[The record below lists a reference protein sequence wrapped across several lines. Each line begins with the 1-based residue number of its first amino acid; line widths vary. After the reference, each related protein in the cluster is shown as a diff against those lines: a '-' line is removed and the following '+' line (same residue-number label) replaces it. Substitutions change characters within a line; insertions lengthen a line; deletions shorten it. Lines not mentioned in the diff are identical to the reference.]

1 MLKNIKI
8 INAKISGYQEIQQVS
23 INYQGIIEDIS
34 PMKIGDISIPNE
46 TILNLEEDNLS
57 LGGIDLQINGGLGL
71 AFPEIE
77 EEDLPVLQKICNFLW
92 QEGIDGFCPTIV
104 TTSVKKIQRAL
115 SVIDKFI
122 TQQIIKP
129 EETAKV
135 LGVHL
140 EGPFLNPQKKGAHP
154 AEYLLTPS
162 VEAVKLILGDYA
174 HHVKIMTLAPEL
186 DSTDEVIPYLRY
198 QGIIVSLGHSQA
210 TDKEAKKAFELGASM
225 VTHAYNA
232 MPPLHHRH
240 SGLLGEAI
248 INKNVY
254 CGLIADG
261 QHVCPTMIDIL
272 LKSSHYDRGV
282 FLVSDALSPI
292 GLGDGIYPWDERQIE
307 VRQGT
312 ASLTDGT
319 LSGTTL
325 PLFFGLENLVKWG
338 ICEVGTAISLGTESP
353 RKAINLPGISP
364 GQPAHVLR
372 WHWDEINHIL
382 NWERLNK
389 K

>member
-1 MLKNIKI
+1 MLKNIRI
-8 INAKISGYQEIQQVS
+8 INSKIPGYQESQQVS
-23 INYQGIIEDIS
+23 INSQGIIENIS
-34 PMKIGDISIPNE
+34 SMKTELKYIQNE
-46 TILNLEEDNLS
+46 KILDLKEDHLS

-71 AFPEIE
+71 SFPEIE
-77 EEDLPVLQKICNFLW
+77 EKDLPMLQKICDFLW
-92 QEGIDGFCPTIV
+92 KEGIDGFCPTIV
-104 TTSVKKIQRAL
+104 TTSVKNIQRSL

-122 TQQIIKP
+122 SRQVIKSQ
-129 EETAKV
+129 ETAKV

-154 AEYLLTPS
+154 EQYLLIPS
-162 VEAVKLILGDYA
+162 VETVKLILGDYA
-174 HHVKIMTLAPEL
+174 HRIKIMTLAPEL
-186 DSTDEVIPYLRY
+186 DLTDKVIPYLKC

-210 TDKEAKKAFELGASM
+210 TDKEAKKAFKLGASM

-232 MPPLHHRH
+232 MPPLHHRN

-261 QHVCPTMIDIL
+261 RHVCPTMMEIL
-272 LKSSHYDRGV
+272 LKSSHYEQGV

-307 VRQGT
+307 VKQGT

-325 PLFFGLENLVKWG
+325 PLFLGLGNLVKWG
-338 ICEVGTAISLGTESP
+338 ICGIETAISLGTESP
-353 RKAINLPGISP
+353 RKAINLPGISI
-364 GQPAHVLR
+364 GQPAHLLR
-372 WHWDEINHIL
+372 WHWDKISRIL

>member
-1 MLKNIKI
+1 MLKNIRI
-8 INAKISGYQEIQQVS
+8 INSKIPGYQESQQVS
-23 INYQGIIEDIS
+23 INSQGIIENIS
-34 PMKIGDISIPNE
+34 SMKTDLKSIQNE
-46 TILNLEEDNLS
+46 KILDLREDNLS

-71 AFPEIE
+71 SFPEIE
-77 EEDLPVLQKICNFLW
+77 EKDLPMLQKICDFLW
-92 QEGIDGFCPTIV
+92 KEGIDGFCPTIV
-104 TTSVKKIQRAL
+104 TTSIKNIQRSL

-122 TQQIIKP
+122 SLQVIKSK
-129 EETAKV
+129 ETAKV

-154 AEYLLTPS
+154 EQYLLIPS
-162 VEAVKLILGDYA
+162 VETVKLILGDYA
-174 HHVKIMTLAPEL
+174 HRVKIMTLAPEL
-186 DSTDEVIPYLRY
+186 DLTDKVIPYLRC

-210 TDKEAKKAFELGASM
+210 TDKEAKKAFKLGASM

-232 MPPLHHRH
+232 MPPLHHRN

-261 QHVCPTMIDIL
+261 RHVCPTMIEIL
-272 LKSSHYDRGV
+272 LKSSNYDQGV

-307 VRQGT
+307 VKQGT
-312 ASLTDGT
+312 ASLTNGT

-325 PLFFGLENLVKWG
+325 PLFSGLKNLVKWG
-338 ICEVGTAISLGTESP
+338 ICEVETAISLGTESP
-353 RKAINLPGISP
+353 RKAINLPGISI
-364 GQPAHVLR
+364 GQPAHLLR
-372 WHWDEINHIL
+372 WHWDKISRIL
-382 NWERLNK
+382 NWKRLNK

>member
-8 INAKISGYQEIQQVS
+8 INAKISGYQESQQVS
-23 INYQGIIEDIS
+23 INSQGIIEDIS
-34 PMKIGDISIPNE
+34 PMKIGFKSISNK

-77 EEDLPVLQKICNFLW
+77 EEDLPMLQKICDFLW

-122 TQQIIKP
+122 SQQITKP
-129 EETAKV
+129 TETAKV

-162 VEAVKLILGDYA
+162 VEAVKLILGDYT
-174 HHVKIMTLAPEL
+174 HLVKIMTLAPEL
-186 DSTDEVIPYLRY
+186 DSTDEVIPYLRC
-198 QGIIVSLGHSQA
+198 QGIVVSLGHSQA
-210 TDKEAKKAFELGASM
+210 TEKEAKKAFELGASM

-261 QHVCPTMIDIL
+261 QHVCPTMIEIL
-272 LKSSHYDRGV
+272 LKSSHYDQGV

-312 ASLTDGT
+312 ASLTNGT

-325 PLFFGLENLVKWG
+325 PLFWGVENLVKWG
-338 ICEVGTAISLGTESP
+338 VCEVGTAISLGTESP

-364 GQPAHVLR
+364 GQPAHILR
-372 WHWDEINHIL
+372 WHWDEINCIL